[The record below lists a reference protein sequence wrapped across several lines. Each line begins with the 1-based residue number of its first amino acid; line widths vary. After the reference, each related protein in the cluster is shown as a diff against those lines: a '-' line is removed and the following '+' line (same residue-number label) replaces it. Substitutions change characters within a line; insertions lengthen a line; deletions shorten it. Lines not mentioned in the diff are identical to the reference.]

1 LRYFPAEELKQDFS
15 VFTPTFGIQYDFT
28 DDVMAYAKWSKGFKS
43 GGWTTRLSNPI
54 QDGEFAEYNPS
65 SRRQARLD

>member
-1 LRYFPAEELKQDFS
+1 MRYFPADKLKQDFS
-15 VFTPTFGIQYDFT
+15 VFTPTFGLQYDFT

-54 QDGEFAEYNPS
+54 QDG
-65 SRRQARLD
+65 